1 MANSAYIAEL
11 GICFQ
16 AQHMAGTAGG
26 DRLIQEVLLEL
37 GQDEGPKKIPD
48 NVKRFD
54 QGPARRGRV
63 HDTEWL
69 LFCCIEECFFAAV
82 ARNV

>member
-26 DRLIQEVLLEL
+26 DRLIQGSLKAWA
-37 GQDEGPKKIPD
+37 G
-48 NVKRFD
+48 
-54 QGPARRGRV
+54 RRS
-63 HDTEWL
+63 
-69 LFCCIEECFFAAV
+69 EE
-82 ARNV
+82 NP